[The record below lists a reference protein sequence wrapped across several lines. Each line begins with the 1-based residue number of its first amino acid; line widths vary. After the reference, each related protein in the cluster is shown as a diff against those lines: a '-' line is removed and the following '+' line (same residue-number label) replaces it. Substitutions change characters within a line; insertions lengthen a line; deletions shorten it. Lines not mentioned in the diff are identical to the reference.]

1 MAVVWFGITIPQL
14 MRIVSSDS
22 MKSKKKSILIT
33 MVIFIFVVALGLFLY
48 FYFTNPNRLTAK
60 EKRYLAENSSV
71 VQNISILNNV
81 HLFGENGTGVFFDF
95 LDDFS
100 KEHELKT
107 NPVTYNLGENP
118 KGLSFTAGTSV
129 TDSEFVFYEEHFVLL
144 GKKQEYISNVTYLTT
159 QKIGV
164 LKEHFSYVQ
173 SYINPSSLQLQSFE
187 TREEMLDHF
196 QKQNDIQYI
205 VVPLSLYMEE
215 ILKNDYSVVSH
226 YSDLP
231 YYYKINKSDNVV
243 LGTILEK
250 YFHSWEEQFHDSYKD
265 HMFNLYIKSL
275 EIPLKDVD
283 AMRAVSYEYG
293 FMNNSP
299 YEILSGGNYGGIIA
313 QYLKEFSDFSNTELT
328 FTKYKNLTKFEN
340 AIKNNKLHLYFGY
353 YDIDANFNSVPSG
366 IGLSY
371 HVLVSKKNPMV
382 VHSLK
387 AISDEEVYVL
397 KNSALYSYL
406 KTNLKATIKTYETDK
421 ELEKLIKDEQII
433 IVDANVYAAN
443 QHGMYHDYT
452 IRYSSVLNMDYSFR
466 ISTNETFNK
475 LFTKFVN
482 MKDSHVTIN
491 KGIYN
496 YDLTFKAGTITG
508 TIARYFMYILIVF
521 VLVFLYVYRLTK
533 KVKLSKKIK
542 KEDKLKYIDQ
552 LTSLKNRNYLT
563 ENLENWSQNRIYPQA
578 VIVIDLNNLQYINDT
593 MGYEKGDEQIKAAA
607 NILVKTQLDNSDI
620 IRTDGNEFV
629 LYLIGYQT
637 KQIIS
642 YIHKLNKEFKRL
654 PYEQGAAIG
663 YSMIEDDIKTIE
675 DAINEAVEEV
685 KKQKENKKEEK

>member
-1 MAVVWFGITIPQL
+1 
-14 MRIVSSDS
+14 

-33 MVIFIFVVALGLFLY
+33 IVILIFVIVLSLFLY
-48 FYFTNPNRLTAK
+48 FYFTNPDRLTSK
-60 EKRYLAENSSV
+60 EKRFLAENSNV

-81 HLFGENGTGVFFDF
+81 HLFGENGAGVFYDF

-100 KEHELKT
+100 KEYDLKA
-107 NPVTYNLGENP
+107 NPVTYNLGESM
-118 KGLSFTAGTSV
+118 KGFGFTAGT
-129 TDSEFVFYEEHFVLL
+129 TIQDTEFVFYEEHFVLL
-144 GKKQEYISNVTYLTT
+144 SKKQEYINNVTHLKD
-159 QKIGV
+159 QKIGI

-173 SYINPSSLQLQSFE
+173 DYLNNSSLQLKSFE
-187 TREEMLDHF
+187 TKEEMLEDF
-196 QKQNDIQYI
+196 QKQTDIHYMI
-205 VVPLSLYMEE
+205 VPLSLYMEE
-215 ILKNDYSVVSH
+215 ILKNDYSVASH
-226 YSDLP
+226 FSDLS
-231 YYYKINKSDNVV
+231 YYYKINKSDNEV
-243 LGTILEK
+243 LGTILQK
-250 YFHSWEEQFHDSYKD
+250 YFHSWEEKSFHDSYKD

-275 EIPLKDVD
+275 GIALKDVD
-283 AMRAVSYEYG
+283 AMRAVSYDYG

-313 QYLKEFSDFSNTELT
+313 QYLKEFSDFSNTDLT
-328 FTKYKNLTKFEN
+328 FTKYKNLAKFEN
-340 AIKNNKLHLYFGY
+340 AIKNNKVTIYFGY
-353 YDIDANFNSVPSG
+353 YDIDANFNSVHSG

-382 VHSLK
+382 VNSLNTL
-387 AISDEEVYVL
+387 AGEEVYVL
-397 KNSALYSYL
+397 KNSTLYNYL
-406 KTNLKATIKTYETDK
+406 KANLKATIKTYETDK
-421 ELEKLIKDEQII
+421 ELEKLIKDEKII
-433 IVDANVYAAN
+433 VVDANVYSAN

-452 IRYSSVLNMDYSFR
+452 IRYSSILDTDYNFR
-466 ISTNETFNK
+466 ISANETFCK

-496 YDLTFKAGTITG
+496 YDLTFRAGTITG
-508 TIARYFMYILIVF
+508 TIARYFMYILIAF
-521 VLVFLYVYRLTK
+521 VLVFLYVYRITK
-533 KVKLSKKIK
+533 KVKLTKKIK

-563 ENLENWSQNRIYPQA
+563 ENLENWGQNRIYPQA

-607 NILVKTQLDNSDI
+607 NILVKTQVDNSDI

-637 KQIIS
+637 KQITS